1 MEKRIEFGKKYI
13 SFVFVLWFGT
23 EVLFNS
29 NIEQFFIWKKSDAN
43 SSMAIIILILL
54 MIQIIFFQDYQI
66 KELVIIAIVSL
77 PIIYATSLAN
87 YNTLL
92 STWIFVIA
100 SKNIDLKKL
109 TGIAYYVQLIMVIV
123 VLVLFFN
130 GYVNEN
136 SFYRGTVL
144 RHSLGFTHPNQL
156 GIRVFLIFICRCFHR
171 KDRLNI
177 LDAIVTFIAA
187 IVLNIVTNSQTSVYC
202 MILLSIIIC
211 AYELATRMRL
221 NMNAWSNFFIV
232 LAIVS
237 NSVSVFLSIID
248 VKKHNILKHV
258 DDYMSHRFSQCHR
271 TIGFYGINLFG
282 QDIKLTVKKNITGVI
297 YHFWLDN
304 AYVSLILRYGVIVF
318 FIFSALYICTMV
330 YLKRT
335 QQFLLIAILGLYAI
349 YGIME
354 NNFFAMAQ
362 NLFLLT
368 LSYPIYHRIS
378 GNKKDSVRKVRIRI
392 TV

>member
-43 SSMAIIILILL
+43 SFTAIIILILL
-54 MIQIIFFQDYQI
+54 MIHIIFFQDYQI
-66 KELVIIAIVSL
+66 KELVIIALVSL

-100 SKNIDLKKL
+100 SKNIDLKKI
-109 TGIAYYVQLIMVIV
+109 TGIAYYVQLIMVIF

-130 GYVNEN
+130 GYVDE
-136 SFYRGTVL
+136 SAIYRGTIL

-156 GIRVFLIFICRCFHR
+156 GIRIFLIFICRCFHR

-187 IVLNIVTNSQTSVYC
+187 IVLNVVTNSQTSVYC
-202 MILLSIIIC
+202 MIILSIIIC

-221 NMNAWSNFFIV
+221 NMNVWSNFFIV
-232 LAIVS
+232 LAVAS
-237 NSVSVFLSIID
+237 NFASVFLSITD
-248 VKKHNILKHV
+248 VRRNSLFKRV

-304 AYVSLILRYGVIVF
+304 AYVALILRYGVIVF
-318 FIFSALYICTMV
+318 FIFSTLYICTLI

-335 QQFLLIAILGLYAI
+335 QQFLLIAIMGLYAI

-354 NNFFAMAQ
+354 NNFFSMAQ

-378 GNKKDSVRKVRIRI
+378 DGKNKKVRIRI

>member
-43 SSMAIIILILL
+43 SSTAIIILILL
-54 MIQIIFFQDYQI
+54 MIHIIFFQDYQI
-66 KELVIIAIVSL
+66 KELVIIALVSF

-100 SKNIDLKKL
+100 SKNIDLKKI
-109 TGIAYYVQLIMVIV
+109 TGIAYYVQLIMVIF

-130 GYVNEN
+130 GYVDE
-136 SFYRGTVL
+136 SAIYRGTIL

-156 GIRVFLIFICRCFHR
+156 GIRIFLIFICRCFHR

-187 IVLNIVTNSQTSVYC
+187 IVLNVVTNSQTSVYC
-202 MILLSIIIC
+202 MIILSIIIC

-221 NMNAWSNFFIV
+221 NMNVWSNFFIV
-232 LAIVS
+232 LAVAS
-237 NSVSVFLSIID
+237 NFASVFLSITD
-248 VKKHNILKHV
+248 VRRNSLFKSV

-304 AYVSLILRYGVIVF
+304 AYVALILRYGVIVF
-318 FIFSALYICTMV
+318 FIFSTLYICTLI

-335 QQFLLIAILGLYAI
+335 QQFLLIAIMGLYAI

-354 NNFFAMAQ
+354 NNFFSMAQ

-378 GNKKDSVRKVRIRI
+378 DGKNKKVRIRI